1 MSSSTKSVP
10 LSSLTDLL
18 RRHLVRRGPVLAEPS
33 TLAPKV
39 PSWATEG
46 NGEESRQTRG
56 VSPMATDP
64 VLLMTRQERHRQ
76 LPGTGPTMPV
86 EMGRDPA
93 GPAHRAHHVPRSQL
107 GEKALVSQASPRLKE
122 QSQQLPAGEV
132 RELQKKENVLK
143 KRDERFNTSAAVT
156 QCPGCS
162 SGMDVPSD
170 TYLGAVLQKTRP
182 LPGWR
187 VVTTCSHP
195 RPAGG

>member
-1 MSSSTKSVP
+1 
-10 LSSLTDLL
+10 
-18 RRHLVRRGPVLAEPS
+18 
-33 TLAPKV
+33 
-39 PSWATEG
+39 
-46 NGEESRQTRG
+46 
-56 VSPMATDP
+56 MATDP
-64 VLLMTRQERHRQ
+64 VLSMTLQERHLQ

-93 GPAHRAHHVPRSQL
+93 GPEHRPLHVPRSQL
-107 GEKALVSQASPRLKE
+107 GEKVLGSQASPRLKE
-122 QSQQLPAGEV
+122 QSQQLLAGEV

-143 KRDERFNTSAAVT
+143 KRDKRFNISTAIT
-156 QCPGCS
+156 QGPGCS

>member
-1 MSSSTKSVP
+1 M
-10 LSSLTDLL
+10 
-18 RRHLVRRGPVLAEPS
+18 LAEPS

-64 VLLMTRQERHRQ
+64 VLLMTLQERHCQ